1 MAKKQ
6 PVKFEEAAKEQR
18 PSLAAE
24 FLYFLKHSK
33 KWWLLPILIVLA
45 VVGLLAAFSAS
56 GVAPFIYAGGF

>member
-1 MAKKQ
+1 MAKKE
-6 PVKFEEAAKEQR
+6 PARFEEAAKEQR
-18 PSLAAE
+18 PSLAGE